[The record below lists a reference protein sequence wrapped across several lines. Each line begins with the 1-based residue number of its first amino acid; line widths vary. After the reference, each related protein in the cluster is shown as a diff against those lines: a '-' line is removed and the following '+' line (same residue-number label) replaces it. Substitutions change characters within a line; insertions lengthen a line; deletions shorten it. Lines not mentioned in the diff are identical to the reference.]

1 MKAPSLMGKVLASWS
16 DLTREL
22 AAVRSGRKVVF
33 TNGVFD
39 ILHVG
44 HVRYL
49 QEARAQGDMLV
60 VGVNTD
66 ASVKKIKGP
75 TRPLQTEADRAEI
88 LAALG
93 CVDYVTLFGE
103 NTPEDLVRV
112 VKPDVYVKGG
122 DYKVETLPEAPIVM
136 GYGGVVK
143 ILQFVEGKS
152 STNIINK
159 MKS

>member
-1 MKAPSLMGKVLASWS
+1 MGKVLASWS
-16 DLTREL
+16 DLTKEL
-22 AAVRSGRKVVF
+22 ATARSGRKVVL

-60 VGVNTD
+60 VAMNTD

-75 TRPLQTEADRAEI
+75 TRPLQNENDRAEI

-93 CVDYVTLFGE
+93 CVDYVTMFSE
-103 NTPEDLVRV
+103 NTAEDVVRV

-122 DYKVETLPEAPIVM
+122 DYKIETLPEAQVVFA
-136 GYGGVVK
+136 YGGSVK
-143 ILQFVEGKS
+143 LLQFVDGKS

>member
-1 MKAPSLMGKVLASWS
+1 MGKVLASWS

-22 AAVRSGRKVVF
+22 AAVRHGRKVVL

-60 VGVNTD
+60 VAMNTD

-75 TRPLQTEADRAEI
+75 TRPLQNENDRAEI

-93 CVDYVTLFGE
+93 CVDYVTMFSE
-103 NTPEDLVRV
+103 NTAEDVVRV

-122 DYKVETLPEAPIVM
+122 DYKIETLPEAQVVFE
-136 GYGGVVK
+136 YGGSVK
-143 ILQFVEGKS
+143 LLQFVDGKS

>member
-1 MKAPSLMGKVLASWS
+1 MGKVLASWS
-16 DLTREL
+16 DLTKEL
-22 AAVRSGRKVVF
+22 ASARSGRKVVL

-60 VGVNTD
+60 VAMNTD
-66 ASVKKIKGP
+66 ASVKKIKGQ
-75 TRPLQTEADRAEI
+75 TRPLQNENDRAEI

-93 CVDYVTLFGE
+93 CVDYVTMFSE
-103 NTPEDLVRV
+103 KTAEDVVRV

-122 DYKVETLPEAPIVM
+122 DYKIETLPEAQVVFA
-136 GYGGVVK
+136 YGGSVK
-143 ILQFVEGKS
+143 LLQFVDGKS